1 MGTKDEYQFDYLDDN
16 ERFADQINGALFHGR
31 QVVRPEELEPEEAQA
46 VSLAKRKGTENI
58 RTVVDKVRIWKG
70 KKLHI
75 LAVENQNYVD
85 YRMVLR
91 NMLSESVGYQK
102 QWKRKKRAHEKVRD
116 LKDGD
121 EYLSGMNKDEKF
133 APIITLVVY
142 FGTDGGWDGARCLHD
157 LLDIDEDLKEY
168 VSNYRL
174 NLYDCHEHDTFE
186 QYKTGLRQVFEA
198 VRYAEEKEKLKAVIR
213 ENREAYSRI
222 DNETRDMLEVVAN
235 VKIPEEY
242 RVVEEGKERYDMCK
256 AFEDMRLEGYEEGI
270 SKGIEKGIEKG
281 IRALIQTCMELGVSN
296 DVIIEKCA
304 EKYEMTKEAAGRYL
318 EECCIR

>member
-31 QVVRPEELEPEEAQA
+31 QVVKPEELEPEEPQA
-46 VSLAKRKGTENI
+46 VSLGKETKTGNI
-58 RTVVDKVRIWKG
+58 KTIVDKVRIWKG

-102 QWKRKKRAHEKVRD
+102 QWKRKKRAHERARD

-121 EYLSGMNKDEKF
+121 EYLSGMKKDEKF

-157 LLDIDEDLKEY
+157 LLDIDDELREY

-174 NLYDCHEHDTFE
+174 NLYDCHEHDTFDE
-186 QYKTGLRQVFEA
+186 YKTGLRQVFET
-198 VRYAEEKEKLKAVIR
+198 VRYVKDKAKLQQIMD
-213 ENREAYSRI
+213 ENKEAYSRI
-222 DNETRDMLEVVAN
+222 DSETRDMLEAVTN
-235 VKIPEEY
+235 VRIPERCNVGEK
-242 RVVEEGKERYDMCK
+242 GKERYNMCN
-256 AFEDMRLEGYEEGI
+256 AFEQMKLEGYEEGI
-270 SKGIEKGIEKG
+270 SKGIEKGI
-281 IRALIQTCMELGVSN
+281 RALIQICRELGVSD

-304 EKYEMTKEAAGRYL
+304 EKYEMTKEDAGRYVN
-318 EECCIR
+318 ECCV

>member
-16 ERFADQINGALFHGR
+16 ERFADQINGALFGGR
-31 QVVRPEELEPEEAQA
+31 QVVKPEELEPAEAQT
-46 VSLAKRKGTENI
+46 VVTGKRGGTENI
-58 RTVVDKVRIWKG
+58 KTIVDKVRLWKG

-102 QWKRKKRAHEKVRD
+102 QWKRKKRAHEKLQD

-121 EYLSGMNKDEKF
+121 EYLSGMKKDEKF

-142 FGTDGGWDGARCLHD
+142 FGTDGGWNGARCLHD
-157 LLDIDEDLKEY
+157 LLDIDEELKEY
-168 VSNYRL
+168 VVNYRL

-186 QYKTGLRQVFEA
+186 EYKTGLRQIFET
-198 VRYAEEKEKLKAVIR
+198 VRYVKDEEKLLKIMK

-222 DNETRDMLEVVAN
+222 DSETRDMLEMVAN
-235 VKIPEEY
+235 IRIPEEC
-242 RVVEEGKERYDMCK
+242 RVLETGKEGYNMCDV
-256 AFEDMRLEGYEEGI
+256 FERIKIKGYEE
-270 SKGIEKGIEKG
+270 GIEKG
-281 IRALIQTCMELGVSN
+281 IRVLIEAYQELGMSQ
-296 DVIIEKCA
+296 DIIAEKCA
-304 EKYEMTKEAAGRYL
+304 EKYDISNDIAKKYVK
-318 EECCIR
+318 ECCV